1 MSKTILERDFW
12 NDEQIIDEYSPEDK
26 LFMMYLLT
34 CPRGNAIGIFK
45 LPIKLMAF
53 EIGYSQEAIRVL
65 IDRFKNKY
73 KRITYNYDNQ
83 EIAILNAMKFTI
95 NRGGKPIRE
104 MVDRDLSEV
113 VNARSVTAVY
123 ESMREWWELS
133 RRDIDHEIKD
143 MFEKE
148 IEKRQSL
155 NTITNTNTNTIT
167 TTTTTYT
174 PTDSGTVSE
183 ECDDFNTSSKNNS
196 PDTYSDTGSD
206 SYTDTQG
213 GYSQILSTW
222 NSLDKNIPKIKSLNA
237 GTDRHKLTK
246 ARINEY
252 GIEAVLSAI
261 RSINDSQFLK
271 GYKTDFVI
279 NYDWFIRPNNFV
291 KVRDGNYIDRSNPNS
306 YRSDSRYSEADTDIS
321 DLEAKLDRIS
331 KL

>member
-1 MSKTILERDFW
+1 
-12 NDEQIIDEYSPEDK
+12 
-26 LFMMYLLT
+26 MMYLFT
-34 CPRGNAIGIFK
+34 CPRGNSIGIFK
-45 LPIKLMAF
+45 MPIKLMAF
-53 EIGYSQEAIRVL
+53 EIGYSPEAIRTL
-65 IDRFKNKY
+65 IDRFMNKY
-73 KRITYNYDNQ
+73 GRITYDYEVQ
-83 EIAILNAMKFTI
+83 EIAIHHALKYTI
-95 NRGGKPIRE
+95 NKGGKPMEE
-104 MVDRDLSEV
+104 MIERMLKDVSSLDLI
-113 VNARSVTAVY
+113 NKVY
-123 ESMREWWELS
+123 ASMKEWWQLS
-133 RRDIDHEIKD
+133 KRDIDQKIMGLFESEIKIR
-143 MFEKE
+143 ES
-148 IEKRQSL
+148 IL
-155 NTITNTNTNTIT
+155 NTNTNTNTDT
-167 TTTTTYT
+167 H
-174 PTDSGTVSE
+174 TDSVHDSE

-213 GYSQILSTW
+213 GYSQILSAW

-261 RSINDSQFLK
+261 RSIDDSQFLK

>member
-1 MSKTILERDFW
+1 MSKTIIERDFW

-26 LFMMYLLT
+26 LFMMYLFT
-34 CPRGNAIGIFK
+34 CPRGNSIGIFK
-45 LPIKLMAF
+45 MPIKLMAF
-53 EIGYSQEAIRVL
+53 EIGYSPEAIRTL
-65 IDRFKNKY
+65 IDRFMNKY
-73 KRITYNYDNQ
+73 GRITYDYEVQ
-83 EIAILNAMKFTI
+83 EIAIHHALKYTI
-95 NRGGKPIRE
+95 NKGGKPMEE
-104 MVDRDLSEV
+104 MIERMLKDVSSINLIKK
-113 VNARSVTAVY
+113 VY
-123 ESMREWWELS
+123 VSMKEWWQLS
-133 RRDIDHEIKD
+133 KRDIDQKIMGLFESEIKIR
-143 MFEKE
+143 ES
-148 IEKRQSL
+148 IL
-155 NTITNTNTNTIT
+155 NTNTNTDT
-167 TTTTTYT
+167 DTH
-174 PTDSGTVSE
+174 TDSVHDSE

-261 RSINDSQFLK
+261 RSIDDSQFLK